1 MMDYIWQLYNKG
13 YYDRDE
19 SLEDKSKNERL
30 SEITKQQ
37 IELYPINT
45 ITILNIANGVEL
57 KNIDREK
64 IKMIVGVDSSE
75 ENLKICKDE
84 YAHLKDQLKFV
95 KVDTKYNEIE
105 NLSHTEMLIA
115 NLVIEDI
122 GITSF
127 IHLLKKINPEYVSCL
142 VYNQE
147 NGKTGLR
154 YPYGSTY
161 PSINDD
167 VEKIKENDFIHNMK
181 ENEYHCLRK
190 VEYIQ
195 NNEVLIR
202 FDFHK
207 KIEKV
212 LILETNRLILREMS
226 ICDFIDI
233 AKMLQDEEVMY
244 AYEHAFSNEEVFS
257 WINKQMDRYQNDGY
271 GLWAV
276 IEKTSQQF
284 IGQCGITNQ
293 QIHDD
298 VVMEVGYLFNKEFWH
313 CGYASE
319 AAKAC
324 IDYGFQNLKAEK
336 IYSIIRDTNIASINV
351 AKRNG
356 MKQIST
362 FNKFYYGM
370 DMLHIVFNIERGDF
384 YHE

>member
-1 MMDYIWQLYNKG
+1 MDYIWQLYNKG

-30 SEITKQQ
+30 SEISKQQ
-37 IELYPINT
+37 IELYPIST
-45 ITILNIANGVEL
+45 ITILNIVNGVEL
-57 KNIDREK
+57 KNIDCSK

-75 ENLKICKDE
+75 ENLRICKDE
-84 YAHLKDQLKFV
+84 YVYLKERLKFV
-95 KVDTKYNEIE
+95 KVDTKYNQMD
-105 NLSHTEMLIA
+105 NLSQTEMLIA

-122 GITSF
+122 GIVAF
-127 IHLLKKINPEYVSCL
+127 IRLLKKINPEYVSCL

-181 ENEYHCLRK
+181 ENDYHCLRK
-190 VEYIQ
+190 IEYIQ

-207 KIEKV
+207 KRNET
-212 LILETNRLILREMS
+212 LILETERLILREMS
-226 ICDFIDI
+226 ICDYLDI
-233 AKMLQDEEVMY
+233 ANMLQNEEVMY

-257 WINKQMDRYQNDGY
+257 WINKQLDRYQKDGY

-276 IEKTSQQF
+276 IEKSSKQL

-293 QIHDD
+293 EVHNDT
-298 VVMEVGYLFNKEFWH
+298 VMEVGYLFNKEFWH
-313 CGYASE
+313 HGYASE
-319 AAKAC
+319 AARAC
-324 IDYGFQNLKAEK
+324 IDYGFQTLKADK

-356 MKQIST
+356 MKQVT
-362 FNKFYYGM
+362 TYTKFYYGM
-370 DMLHIVFNIERGDF
+370 DMLHIVFNIERGEY